1 MSLNNMIWLAVIFC
15 AFFFANLS
23 AKDTL
28 QVDLDNS
35 QINWTG
41 RKVTGEHTGTLN
53 LSTGWVVMDKNIL
66 VGGKFIFDMTSISN
80 TDIESP
86 EWKQKLENHLKAK
99 DFFYVDSFP
108 QVVLEIKQNQI
119 LPDNN
124 KSASNN
130 QILADLTIRG
140 ITHEINLPYVLTPDI
155 NHFIANGTVTIDRT
169 LYNIQY
175 QSGKFIENL
184 GDKLIYDDF
193 TVQFMV
199 QTEENLK

>member
-1 MSLNNMIWLAVIFC
+1 MSLNNMMWSAVIFC
-15 AFFFANLS
+15 TVFFANL
-23 AKDTL
+23 AANDTL
-28 QVDLDNS
+28 QVDLDSS

-41 RKVTGEHTGTLN
+41 RKMTGEHTGTLN
-53 LSTGWVVMDKNIL
+53 LSTSWVVMDKNIL
-66 VGGKFIFDMTSISN
+66 VGGKFILDMTSISN

-86 EWKQKLENHLKAK
+86 EWRQKLENHLKAK

-108 QVVLEIKQNQI
+108 QAVLEIKQ
-119 LPDNN
+119 LPPDSN
-124 KSASNN
+124 KPASNN

-140 ITHEINLPYVLTPDI
+140 VTHEINLTYILTQDV
-155 NHFIANGTVTIDRT
+155 NHFIANGTVNIDRT

-199 QTEENLK
+199 QTEGNKQ

>member
-1 MSLNNMIWLAVIFC
+1 MSLNNMMWSAVIFC
-15 AFFFANLS
+15 SVFFANLT
-23 AKDTL
+23 ANDTL
-28 QVDLDNS
+28 QVDLDSS

-66 VGGKFIFDMTSISN
+66 VGGKLILDMTSISN

-86 EWKQKLENHLKAK
+86 EWRQKLENHLKAK

-108 QVVLEIKQNQI
+108 QAVLEIKQKQ
-119 LPDNN
+119 LPDSN
-124 KSASNN
+124 KPASNN

-140 ITHEINLPYVLTPDI
+140 VTHEINLPFILTQDV
-155 NHFIANGTVTIDRT
+155 NHFIANGTVNIDRT

-175 QSGKFIENL
+175 QSGKFIDNL

-199 QTEENLK
+199 QTE